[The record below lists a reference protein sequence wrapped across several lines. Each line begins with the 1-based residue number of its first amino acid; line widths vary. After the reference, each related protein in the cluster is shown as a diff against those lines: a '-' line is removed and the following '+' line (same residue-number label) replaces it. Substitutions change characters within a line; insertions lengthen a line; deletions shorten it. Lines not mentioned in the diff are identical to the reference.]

1 MSDII
6 KAPKMTKLQKQNDMI
21 ARLMTPAMKE
31 QIKAAMPSIM
41 TADRMV
47 RLAMTAIRSGKL
59 SECDPDTVLASFIIA
74 AQLGLEPNTPLQECY
89 LIPYGGSCTFQIGY
103 KGLLELAYRSG
114 KYKRIIADQ
123 IYETD
128 DYEVISGLYPTMSHK
143 KKFPEVGSPHIY
155 YAAYELMDGG
165 THFVAWGKCRVE
177 KHRDQY
183 AQANSPA
190 WKKSFDSMAKK
201 TVLIDVLRYAPKS
214 IELQKVFANDNA
226 IAKVNY
232 ELTPEEIK
240 AGAELITVESYAT
253 EKEAKAPDSLETLLS
268 AIGVD
273 PIPFYMDASVNKTE
287 TSKNGNQRDSDR
299 Y

>member
-1 MSDII
+1 MNAIV
-6 KAPKMTKLQKQNDMI
+6 KQTAVQKQNDLI
-21 ARLMTPAMKE
+21 SKLMTPAMRE
-31 QIKAAMPSIM
+31 QIKAAMPNIM

-47 RLAMTAIRSGKL
+47 RLAMTAVRSGKL
-59 SECDPDTVLASFIIA
+59 AECNPDTVLAAFIIA
-74 AQLGLEPNTPLQECY
+74 AQLGLEPNTPLGECY
-89 LIPYGGSCTFQIGY
+89 LIPYAGSCTFQIGY
-103 KGLLELAYRSG
+103 KGLLQLAYRSG
-114 KYKRIIADQ
+114 KYKRILADH

-128 DYEVISGLYPTMSHK
+128 EYEIVSGLYPSMTHK

-165 THFVAWGKCRVE
+165 THFVAWGKGRIE

-183 AQANSPA
+183 AQGNSPA

-201 TVLIDVLRYAPKS
+201 TVLIDLLRYAPKS
-214 IELQKVFANDNA
+214 IELQKMFSSDNA

-240 AGAELITVESYAT
+240 NGAELISVEAYST
-253 EKEAKAPDSLETLLS
+253 EKSAGTEVDSLDSLL
-268 AIGVD
+268 ATI
-273 PIPFYMDASVNKTE
+273 PIDTTPVSEDSLVNLTE
-287 TSKNGNQRDSDR
+287 KRLNGSKRDSDR